1 MDMTILKGLSK
12 MNFTDNLTQHQV
24 LLLRGMLKSN
34 EWKIFN
40 NYVKEL
46 VIAYL
51 NTSESKDFLRGIKFA
66 VSKFEEEIER
76 M

>member
-1 MDMTILKGLSK
+1 MDMITLKGLSK
-12 MNFTDNLTQHQV
+12 MSFFDDLTQHQL
-24 LLLRGMLKSN
+24 LLLRGLIKSN

-51 NTSESKDFLRGIKFA
+51 NTPESKDFLRGLKFA
-66 VSKFEEEIER
+66 ISKFEEEIER
-76 M
+76 I